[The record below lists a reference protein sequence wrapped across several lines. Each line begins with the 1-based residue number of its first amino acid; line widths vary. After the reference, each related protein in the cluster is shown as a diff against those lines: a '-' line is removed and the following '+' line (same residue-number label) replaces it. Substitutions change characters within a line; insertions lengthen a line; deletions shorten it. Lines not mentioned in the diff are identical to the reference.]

1 MAARLSQYNAAES
14 CGKCTPCREGTP
26 RIAEALGR
34 LAAGQTRDSDIQ
46 DLRDLAEIVGA
57 ASLCGLGQMAGNP
70 VTSLLHF
77 YGDMLGPAASR

>member
-1 MAARLSQYNAAES
+1 MSA
-14 CGKCTPCREGTP
+14 KHV
-26 RIAEALGR
+26 IATGEPGA
-34 LAAGQTRDSDIQ
+34 TDIQ

-77 YGDMLGPAASR
+77 YGDTLGGNPSP